1 MGIPYDMKLMLLY
14 YGTDFIL
21 NVKPQN
27 RKELIVEWHRN
38 AHVFDGYL
46 YVVNDRLHG
55 FLSDCSAIAA

>member
-1 MGIPYDMKLMLLY
+1 MGILYDLALMLLY
-14 YGTDFIL
+14 HGTDLVL

-27 RKELIVEWHRN
+27 EKELIVEWHRH